1 MCVSVRFTTCPG
13 MRIFDAD
20 AGRITL
26 PSTIPP
32 ARRVIVVRAVLS
44 ELRVPQPAS
53 GAVCWCGE
61 PVELAPLIPQQKE
74 SEQVIKRGA

>member
-1 MCVSVRFTTCPG
+1 MCVSVRFTSHSDT
-13 MRIFDAD
+13 RIFDAE

-26 PSTIPP
+26 PSSIPP

-53 GAVCWCGE
+53 GAICWCGE

-74 SEQVIKRGA
+74 SEQVINRGA